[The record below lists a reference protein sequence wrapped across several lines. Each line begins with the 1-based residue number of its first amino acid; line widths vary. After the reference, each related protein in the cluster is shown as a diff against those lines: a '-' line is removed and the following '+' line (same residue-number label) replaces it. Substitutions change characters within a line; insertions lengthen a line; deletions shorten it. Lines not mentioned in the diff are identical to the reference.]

1 MQIDVNNLSRYC
13 QQIPKLGKMA
23 IGFPQPRA
31 ERVLIGTNYDVNVGV
46 IPIVKDGIFRKNL
59 TAGTN
64 YIPIAVLDTFVPSG
78 TTHDVSLSLLHT
90 CGYAIIDVSHPGG
103 QFIEIERLR
112 DYGIPQKIN
121 FILELPGEGFPKIEA
136 DPQRLPH
143 VSEMV
148 ATLGYNT
155 AYYYDHRELIDITRR
170 FLP

>member
-112 DYGIPQKIN
+112 DYGIPHDNVLLVRQAARP
-121 FILELPGEGFPKIEA
+121 L